1 MFRTFINTTL
11 QARRG
16 ALWIAIVAGCFGTV
30 THAADVVGTPTA
42 ADLPDDRATLPRM
55 SPSPESTDTS
65 EDRWSAHAQTTYVW
79 QHKNGFSAPYAGPQS
94 LTPAAERSYTMTFT
108 AYLGARFWKGGEL
121 YVNPEAVE
129 GLPLSHLFGLASINN
144 GEIQKNG
151 GVKPRG
157 YYARAFLR
165 QTFNLG
171 GDAFHVD
178 AGPNQLASNYQ
189 RERLVV
195 TVGKITQTDIF
206 EKSTY
211 ANDPRTQFLNW
222 SMITH
227 GAWDY
232 AADARAY
239 TIGGAAELYW
249 DDWAVRVG
257 RFMEPKIANGPKLNY
272 NIGRYHGDQF
282 ELEHDHKIGDL
293 PGLVRVMVFRN
304 RAFAGNYRDAINAA
318 LVTGGAPDVTSVRK
332 DASKTG
338 YGLSLEQSV
347 ADDVGV
353 FFRASKADDKVEEYA
368 FTEIDDVFSGGVFI
382 KGTRWGRPNDTLG
395 IAFSSAGLNRDH
407 RDYLAAGG
415 VGGFLGDGQLTHYG
429 RERAYEIYYNFQII
443 KGVQISP
450 DFQQIDNPG
459 YNADR
464 KGPVRIFG
472 ARVHLEI

>member
-1 MFRTFINTTL
+1 MFKKFTPYMHR
-11 QARRG
+11 
-16 ALWIAIVAGCFGTV
+16 ALWLAIAVGCYG
-30 THAADVVGTPTA
+30 TA
-42 ADLPDDRATLPRM
+42 AQAQTIRADTAIASNDDRVPVPARVAQAT
-55 SPSPESTDTS
+55 EEGDTS
-65 EDRWSAHAQTTYVW
+65 EDRWSAHAQSTYVW
-79 QHKNGFSAPYAGPQS
+79 QHKNAFSAPYSGPQS
-94 LTPAAERSYTMTFT
+94 LGTRPEHSYTFTFT

-121 YVNPEAVE
+121 YVNPEAVQ
-129 GLPLSHLFGLASINN
+129 GLPLSGLFGLASIQN

-151 GVKPRG
+151 GTTLRG

-171 GDAFHVD
+171 GETFHVE

-189 RERLVV
+189 RQRLVF

-206 EKSTY
+206 EKSNY

-222 SMITH
+222 ALITH

-239 TIGGAAELYW
+239 TIGAAAEFYW

-257 RFMEPKIANGPKLNY
+257 RFMEPKVANGPKLNY
-272 NIGRYHGDQF
+272 QIGRFHGDQF

-318 LVTGGAPDVTSVRK
+318 QVNGGVPDVTSVRK
-332 DASKTG
+332 DANKTG
-338 YGLSLEQSV
+338 YGLSVEQRIT
-347 ADDVGV
+347 DDIGV
-353 FFRASKADDKVEEYA
+353 FARASYADDKVEEYA
-368 FTEIDDVFSGGVFI
+368 FTEIDKTVSGGISI
-382 KGTRWGRPNDTLG
+382 KGIRWQRPDDTIG

-415 VGGFLGDGQLTHYG
+415 LGGFLGDGQLSRYG
-429 RERAYEIYYNFQII
+429 REKALEIYYNFQIA
-443 KGVQISP
+443 KGVQFTA
-450 DFQQIDNPG
+450 DFQRITNPG

-464 KGPVRIFG
+464 QGPIQIIGGRFHV
-472 ARVHLEI
+472 EI